1 MIARFTSA
9 LFAALVFLPVSA
21 GTVCGQDA
29 GVSEVLISS
38 SNKASVAA
46 VFAGNT
52 ADFVVIDAGYDCDF
66 CTGARCRV
74 DREDVPVAEIIIAEA
89 NNQRSVALI
98 TYLEN
103 NQTIKTGD
111 TVKLKTI

>member
-9 LFAALVFLPVSA
+9 CLAALVLLPFSA
-21 GTVCGQDA
+21 GTMCGQDA
-29 GVSEVLISS
+29 DVAEVSISS
-38 SNKASVAA
+38 TNRASVAA
-46 VFAGNT
+46 VLAGNT
-52 ADFVVIDAGYDCDF
+52 ADFVIVDAGYDRDF
-66 CTGARCRV
+66 CTGAHCRV
-74 DREDVPVAEIIIAEA
+74 ERGDVAVAEVVIAEA
-89 NNQRSVALI
+89 NNDRSVALI